1 MPIALLPAEPVALIC
16 AVMADAEP
24 RLTHAR
30 DALVE
35 QLGPLYCQSAVYP
48 FAFTS
53 YYEAE
58 MGTGLIKQL
67 LCFGE
72 RVDPAE
78 LPRIKR
84 WTMELEKRMGRE
96 ERERILR
103 QVNVDP
109 GLVSIESL
117 VLATTKYSG
126 HRICIAPSLYAE
138 VTLLYQKGRYA
149 PLQWTYQDYQT
160 EAIQQFLLEIR
171 AWLMEGRR
179 RQDS

>member
-1 MPIALLPAEPVALIC
+1 MPVALLPAEPVALTC
-16 AVMADAEP
+16 AVMADAETNLV
-24 RLTHAR
+24 RAR
-30 DALVE
+30 NALVE

-58 MGTGLIKQL
+58 MVTGLIKQL
-67 LCFGE
+67 LCFDE

-78 LPRIKR
+78 LPRIKH
-84 WTMELEKRMGRE
+84 WTMELEKKMGRE
-96 ERERILR
+96 EQERLLR
-103 QVNVDP
+103 RVNVDP

-126 HRICIAPSLYAE
+126 HRICIAPRLYAE

-160 EAIQQFLLEIR
+160 EGVQQFLLEIR
-171 AWLMEGRR
+171 AWLMAGRMPR
-179 RQDS
+179 SS

>member
-1 MPIALLPAEPVALIC
+1 MPVDLLPAEPVALVC
-16 AVMADAEP
+16 AVMADAETN
-24 RLTHAR
+24 LEHAR

-35 QLGPLYCQSAVYP
+35 QLGPLYCQSPVYP

-58 MGTGLIKQL
+58 MGAELSKQL
-67 LCFGE
+67 LCFSE

-84 WTMELEKRMGRE
+84 WTMELEKELGRE
-96 ERERILR
+96 EGERILR
-103 QVNVDP
+103 RVNIDP

-138 VTLLYQKGRYA
+138 ITLLYQKGRYA

-160 EAIQQFLLEIR
+160 EAVQQFLLEIR
-171 AWLMEGRR
+171 AWLMAGRR
-179 RQDS
+179 PRDF